1 MIATRYIAREIYQ
14 PFLAVVTV
22 LLVVFAVYTTAI
34 VLNDVVAG
42 ALPAHVVLRLVLI
55 KSLIAL
61 EVLLPVAFYFSAV
74 IGLGRLHASSE
85 MLALAACGMG
95 EPRVLSTVLL
105 PALAVALLSAA
116 LSVSVRPWAFQQLYV
131 LRAVADAEFDIED
144 LEAKQLFVSPDS
156 RYAVYAVSVDHA
168 ARNAYDVVAQM
179 RDGERLLVIEAESL
193 HQPPHKIEET
203 PVFEFSRGR
212 AFRIDRRGTR
222 DTTMDFGVLTVRLE
236 APEPPEIG
244 YKIKMQSTAA
254 LSHATAG
261 KGLAEFQW
269 RLSTPVL
276 TLLLAALSVPLSRAP
291 PRRGRFLGLVIAMLA
306 FALFYALLLSAK
318 NLVHDQLVGPVPG
331 LWWPIALLAL
341 TVLALF
347 AWPWVRR
354 RWRPR
359 SASPAYG

>member
-1 MIATRYIAREIYQ
+1 MGSIFNSRAILPGDVAHLAIADDRKPAIHG
-14 PFLAVVTV
+14 VTS
-22 LLVVFAVYTTAI
+22 
-34 VLNDVVAG
+34 
-42 ALPAHVVLRLVLI
+42 ALQ
-55 KSLIAL
+55 
-61 EVLLPVAFYFSAV
+61 
-74 IGLGRLHASSE
+74 
-85 MLALAACGMG
+85 M
-95 EPRVLSTVLL
+95 
-105 PALAVALLSAA
+105 
-116 LSVSVRPWAFQQLYV
+116 
-131 LRAVADAEFDIED
+131 
-144 LEAKQLFVSPDS
+144 
-156 RYAVYAVSVDHA
+156 
-168 ARNAYDVVAQM
+168 VAQM

-341 TVLALF
+341 TVLALL

-354 RWRPR
+354 RWHPR
-359 SASPAYG
+359 STSPAYG